1 MDVFPTPLSRR
12 NLFRAGLAAAAVS
25 VTAGCAFQ
33 KPEEAASSAASP
45 DAQAVL
51 KLSTGF
57 AIQNLVPLK
66 TGFWGN
72 EFGYAEL
79 LLRPQ
84 PDGNPTD
91 WLLKDAVNEGDRT
104 WRLSL
109 KDGITF
115 QNGNPLGADQLAALM
130 TWHLANNKTVTE
142 QLPGATV
149 VVDQDKSLLL
159 TTQAPTP
166 GLRNILAD
174 EACFTIF
181 DLPSYE
187 GTGDDPQKLIDAKIY
202 TGPYVP
208 VSLTDEKLVMTANPT
223 YWNGTPG
230 LGGVEVLFVSDAGAR
245 IKAVQNGEVDIAL
258 YPPTQQAK
266 SLEGDTRAKFSLGD
280 PGGPSFCLTMNVTKP
295 VLAEA
300 KVRRALLRLIDYKA
314 LATDVMQGFYEPV
327 SSFYD
332 PKLPYAIDIWKTDVA
347 EAEQLLGEAGA
358 TKSDS
363 GWLLS
368 SGEPIAFELL
378 TYPQQPDSDTL
389 ALALQAQFKEHGIR
403 VTIRQVSD
411 TTAEMEGSNWD
422 IGVVSNGTVS
432 FGGNPIPPL
441 QRYYRTGG
449 NRNYSHISDPELDA
463 LIDELAVTLDET
475 AAKDLLVRIQQRIG
489 DQGYNG
495 FCGRRRPAVVVGQR
509 VPKYTPQHALIW
521 VDAATRVGA

>member
-1 MDVFPTPLSRR
+1 
-12 NLFRAGLAAAAVS
+12 
-25 VTAGCAFQ
+25 
-33 KPEEAASSAASP
+33 
-45 DAQAVL
+45 
-51 KLSTGF
+51 
-57 AIQNLVPLK
+57 
-66 TGFWGN
+66 
-72 EFGYAEL
+72 
-79 LLRPQ
+79 
-84 PDGNPTD
+84 
-91 WLLKDAVNEGDRT
+91 
-104 WRLSL
+104 
-109 KDGITF
+109 
-115 QNGNPLGADQLAALM
+115 
-130 TWHLANNKTVTE
+130 
-142 QLPGATV
+142 
-149 VVDQDKSLLL
+149 
-159 TTQAPTP
+159 
-166 GLRNILAD
+166 
-174 EACFTIF
+174 
-181 DLPSYE
+181 
-187 GTGDDPQKLIDAKIY
+187 
-202 TGPYVP
+202 
-208 VSLTDEKLVMTANPT
+208 
-223 YWNGTPG
+223 
-230 LGGVEVLFVSDAGAR
+230 
-245 IKAVQNGEVDIAL
+245 
-258 YPPTQQAK
+258 
-266 SLEGDTRAKFSLGD
+266 
-280 PGGPSFCLTMNVTKP
+280 MNVAKP

-475 AAKDLLVRIQQRIG
+475 AAKDLLVKIQQLIG

-509 VPKYTPQHALIW
+509 VPNYTPQHALIW
-521 VDAATRVGA
+521 VDASTRVGA